1 MASLPANKP
10 IKNKRKD
17 VAVWRGIRID
27 TQQQQQQAK
36 KSKNKLFFF
45 FRSFFYFLFL
55 RL

>member
-27 TQQQQQQAK
+27 TQQQQQQQAK
-36 KSKNKLFFF
+36 KEQK
-45 FRSFFYFLFL
+45 
-55 RL
+55 

>member
-27 TQQQQQQAK
+27 TQQQQQQQAK
-36 KSKNKLFFF
+36 KE
-45 FRSFFYFLFL
+45 
-55 RL
+55 